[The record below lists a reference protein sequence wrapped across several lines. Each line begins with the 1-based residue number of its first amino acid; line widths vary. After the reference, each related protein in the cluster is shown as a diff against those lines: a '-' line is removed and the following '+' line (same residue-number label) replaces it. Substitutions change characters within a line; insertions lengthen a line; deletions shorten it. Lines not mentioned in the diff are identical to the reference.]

1 MEEISQHAR
10 QVVWITPEPRWGWS
24 LGSCDMPLYEP
35 ICDRVE
41 VVRTVEQLGGVA
53 EGLVKAR
60 A

>member
-1 MEEISQHAR
+1 
-10 QVVWITPEPRWGWS
+10 
-24 LGSCDMPLYEP
+24 MPLYEP